1 MRCFENKFK
10 MFTKENKVKESK
22 TARNIILILMTG
34 NSLSN
39 PLVT

>member
-10 MFTKENKVKESK
+10 MFTKENKGKERK
-22 TARNIILILMTG
+22 TARNTILTLMIG
-34 NSLSN
+34 NILSN

>member
-10 MFTKENKVKESK
+10 MFTKENKAKESK
-22 TARNIILILMTG
+22 TARNIILMTG
-34 NSLSN
+34 NTLSN